1 MSDIHHLIDRVE
13 QPRPGIVAWA
23 GSLMAYFFLLLA
35 VLGLSEAARGLASEV
50 DWTIVAGTGSGT
62 FSRLMGLGALPV
74 LLFLMFQA
82 LVRWVRSRLVQ
93 QVQRSSLILV
103 AAFLA
108 YGFGMLVLPESAQ
121 SGLAVAVGGGLLITL
136 LFDLFTEKEETGFG
150 WTVLALLSFAAF
162 TALVLWQE
170 VVRREENRAGNAA
183 VALAEPGDPAFAE
196 PALTTFYEQLKADPV
211 LPQLLKPWPIK
222 PSSDSI
228 QLHISKCLF
237 EQKYLFH
244 QYQPQVFAFDRGE
257 ESPLLLNQSANRG
270 MVRSKWEAA
279 RPVEG
284 KPFLRLGI
292 SEFGVQRYLLHISIN
307 RMLDEGHPVELY
319 CFFDQEYPASSKVY
333 AHLFAQSG
341 YKGISELGKYNFA
354 VSSDGRL
361 VAEQGAVSQEAF
373 QKQPDKGSL
382 ARLVSADQVEYIAR
396 SSDGQWTAVV
406 GLPRPSM
413 LKAVY
418 LFSVLFTFSSL
429 LLLVLGVLARWFPLS
444 FTLLPSV
451 KGSLGRRLHF
461 SYLGLLA
468 VGFLGIGWITFR
480 HFTQTAELA
489 NQKAAA
495 ERAQAALAHVRV
507 AAVSLS
513 SDPDSV
519 RSILGPRLAEFAQ
532 SLAIDANLL
541 DAKGNLLYSTRE
553 DLRRIG
559 QLQTQLNEAT
569 RFRIVENPTTFLSS
583 EVSIA
588 GQLVPVQYLA
598 VLNGQRIPIAFLELP
613 ERALTDVRPELSDF
627 IGKLASIYV
636 FLLLLAA
643 GATYV
648 LSNSITGPIK
658 SVSEKIKEVQLQDK
672 NLPIQ
677 YAGDSGDEIGN
688 LVQEYNRMVDKLED
702 SKEVLVK
709 LEREAAWKEM
719 ARQIAHD
726 IKNPLTTMKLTMQ
739 QLERVA
745 DDPDQAA
752 SYLKKATGRLIAQ
765 IDSLAQTASE
775 FSMFANL
782 DKTPRHPV
790 NLNDLVE
797 NVYGLFRE
805 RGEAD
810 FSLELPQKQYLIRAD
825 HNHLLRVLNN
835 LVLNAIQAIPS
846 DRRGKVHVSLEERGP
861 LAVVRIADNGGGI
874 PIEIRERVFE
884 PNFTT
889 KTSGSGLGLAIC
901 KKIIE
906 AHEGDIHFVTKDN
919 IGTEFF
925 VELPIIELG

>member
-1 MSDIHHLIDRVE
+1 METGAL
-13 QPRPGIVAWA
+13 PRPGIFAWTS
-23 GSLMAYFFLLLA
+23 GFFAYLVLILA
-35 VLGLSEAARGLASEV
+35 VLGLSEYARMLASQLHLS
-50 DWTIVAGTGSGT
+50 TITGAGSAS
-62 FSRLMGLGALPV
+62 FPQLVVIGALPV
-74 LLFLMFQA
+74 LLFLVFQA
-82 LVRWVRSRLVQ
+82 LIRWVRTQLGQ
-93 QVQRSSLILV
+93 QLQRALLILLASFV
-103 AAFLA
+103 A
-108 YGFGMLVLPESAQ
+108 YGAGVMLLPQEAQ
-121 SGLAVAVGGGLLITL
+121 SGLAVAVAGGLLITL

-162 TALVLWQE
+162 SATVLWSE
-170 VVRREENRAGNAA
+170 VKSREEARAASAA
-183 VALAEPGDPAFAE
+183 TALAEPGDTLFSE
-196 PALTTFYEQLKADPV
+196 PALAYFYEQLTADQQ
-211 LPQLLKPWPIK
+211 LPLLLKPWPIK

-228 QLHISKCLF
+228 QLHISKLLF
-237 EQKYLFH
+237 DQKYLFH
-244 QYQPQVFAFDRGE
+244 QYQLQVLAFDRGE
-257 ESPLLLNQSANRG
+257 ETPLLLNQREGRKAVLAQWESAQAIPN
-270 MVRSKWEAA
+270 
-279 RPVEG
+279 
-284 KPFLRLGI
+284 KPFLRLG
-292 SEFGVQRYLLHISIN
+292 EAETGTHRYLLQLTIN
-307 RMLDEGHPVELY
+307 RMSDEKHPVELF
-319 CFFDQEYPASSKVY
+319 CFFDLLYPESSKVY
-333 AHLFAQSG
+333 ANIFAQAA
-341 YKGISELGKYNFA
+341 YKGIEELGNYDFA
-354 VSSDGRL
+354 VYSNQRL
-361 VAEQGAVSQEAF
+361 VAEQG
-373 QKQPDKGSL
+373 
-382 ARLVSADQVEYIAR
+382 LVSNEALQQPLSAGSSTQLLAGDRIEFIAK
-396 SSDGQWTAVV
+396 STDGNWTAAV
-406 GLPRPSM
+406 GLTRPSV

-429 LLLVLGVLARWFPLS
+429 LLLILGIVARWLPVS
-444 FTLLPSV
+444 FTLLPAV

-468 VGFLGIGWITFR
+468 IGFLGIGWITVQ

-489 NQKAAA
+489 TKKTTSD
-495 ERAQAALAHVRV
+495 RAQAALAHVRS
-507 AAVSLS
+507 AAVALS
-513 SDPDSV
+513 DNSDTV
-519 RSILGPRLAEFAQ
+519 RAVLGPRLAEFAQ
-532 SLAIDANLL
+532 SIAIDANLFN
-541 DAKGNLLYSTRE
+541 ANGRMVYSTRE

-559 QLQTQLNEAT
+559 QLDGKLKEEIRSALLKS
-569 RFRIVENPTTFLSS
+569 PTAALQA
-583 EVSIA
+583 EVKLA
-588 GQLVPVQYLA
+588 GKQVPIQYLA
-598 VLNGQRIPIAFLELP
+598 VFNGRREPIAFLELP
-613 ERALTDVRPELSDF
+613 ERKMAEVRPELSDF

-643 GATYV
+643 GATFV
-648 LSNSITGPIK
+648 LSNSITGPLK
-658 SVSEKIKEVQLQDK
+658 SVSEKIKEVQLQDR

-677 YAGDSGDEIGN
+677 YAGDSRDEIGK
-688 LVQEYNRMVDKLED
+688 LVAEYNRMVDKLED
-702 SKEVLVK
+702 SKQVLVK

-805 RGEAD
+805 REEAD
-810 FSLELPQKQYLIRAD
+810 FSLDLPQKQYFIRAD

-846 DRRGKVHVSLEERGP
+846 DRRGKVHIALQEQGEC
-861 LAVVRIADNGGGI
+861 AVVRIVDNGGGI
-874 PIEIRERVFE
+874 PIEIRDRVFE

-906 AHEGDIHFVTKDN
+906 AHEGDIHFKTKDN

-925 VELPIIELG
+925 VELPLIELV